1 MTAAQPVQTLLQMRA
16 AVPPI
21 PRLAD
26 STVLLIDWQEEY
38 RSGELVLHD
47 VEAAIGRAAQVLT
60 RAREAGARIVHVA
73 HRGAPGQMFDR
84 TAPRGA
90 FVADL
95 TPLPGEVVIEKT
107 APSAFTRTDLADVLD
122 AGGRRPLVVMG
133 AMTHMCVSSTVRV
146 AAELGYDSCVVADA
160 CATRDLPLPTGDVV
174 PADLVHA
181 ANVAALGDRF
191 ARVVT
196 AAELL

>member
-1 MTAAQPVQTLLQMRA
+1 MAVAQPAQTLLQMRD
-16 AVPPI
+16 AVPSI

-26 STVLLIDWQEEY
+26 CTVLLIDWQEEY

-47 VEAAIGRAAQVLT
+47 VEKAIGRAAQTLA
-60 RAREAGARIVHVA
+60 RAREAGARVVHVA
-73 HRGAPGQMFDR
+73 HRGAPGEMFDR
-84 TAPRGA
+84 AAPRGA

-95 TPLPGEVVIEKT
+95 TPLPGEAVIEKT
-107 APSAFTRTDLADVLD
+107 APSAFTSTDLAEVLD

-146 AAELGYDSCVVADA
+146 AAELGYDSCLVADA

-174 PADLVHA
+174 PADQVHA
-181 ANVAALGDRF
+181 ANLAALGDRF

>member
-1 MTAAQPVQTLLQMRA
+1 MRA
-16 AVPPI
+16 TVPPI

-38 RSGELVLHD
+38 RSGELVLHE

-95 TPLPGEVVIEKT
+95 TPLPGEAVIEKT

-133 AMTHMCVSSTVRV
+133 AMTHMCVSSTLRV
-146 AAELGYDSCVVADA
+146 AAELGYDCCVVADA